1 MMESQYALY
10 TLEELWRRIQDD
22 DNRAFDE
29 LYART
34 WKDLYIQTYS
44 KLKIEDLAKDIV
56 QDVFIDIW
64 NKRSIRELQ
73 NVKAYLMQ
81 AVKFKVLDEF
91 RKARHE
97 FVEIDK
103 FVEEIKASDLADT
116 RVTDNEFFDALHDWI
131 DTLPRKRK
139 EIFHLKYEEGLS
151 NKEISMRLNISQK
164 TVQNQVLNSSS
175 ELHRL
180 LRRALFIYLLF
191 QIVFYL

>member
-1 MMESQYALY
+1 MMESQYALN
-10 TLEELWRRIQDD
+10 TLEELWRRIQDG
-22 DNRAFDE
+22 DNKAFDE

-44 KLKIEDLAKDIV
+44 KLKIEDLAKDII
-56 QDVFIDIW
+56 QDVFVDVW
-64 NKRSIRELQ
+64 NKRAAREIH

-81 AVKFKVLDEF
+81 SVKFKVLDEF
-91 RKARHE
+91 RKARYE

-103 FVEEIKASDLADT
+103 FVEEIKASDLTDT
-116 RVTDNEFFDALHDWI
+116 RVTDKEFFESLHDWI
-131 DTLPRKRK
+131 DALPRKRK

-164 TVQNQVLNSSS
+164 TVQNQVFNSSS

-180 LRRALFIYLLF
+180 LRRALFIYFLIF
-191 QIVFYL
+191 FGI

>member
-1 MMESQYALY
+1 MESQYALY
-10 TLEELWRRIQDD
+10 TLEELWHRIQSD

-44 KLKIEDLAKDIV
+44 KLKHEDLSKDIV
-56 QDVFIDIW
+56 QDVFVDIW
-64 NKRSIRELQ
+64 NKRSVREIH
-73 NVKAYLMQ
+73 NVKAYLAQ
-81 AVKFKVLDEF
+81 SVKFKVLDEF
-91 RKARHE
+91 RKSRHE

-103 FVEEIKASDLADT
+103 FVEEIKASDLTDT
-116 RVTDNEFFDALHDWI
+116 KVNDKEFFESLHDWI
-131 DTLPRKRK
+131 DNLPHKRK

-180 LRRALFIYLLF
+180 LRRALFIYFLIF
-191 QIVFYL
+191 FGI